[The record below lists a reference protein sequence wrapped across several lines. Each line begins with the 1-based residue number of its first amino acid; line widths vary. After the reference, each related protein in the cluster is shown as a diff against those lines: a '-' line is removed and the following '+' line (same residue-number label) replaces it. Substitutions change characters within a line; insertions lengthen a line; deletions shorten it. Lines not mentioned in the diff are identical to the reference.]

1 MVAGD
6 ATILYRIKPSARATV
21 LARAVQMHGAL
32 ARTSKAVV
40 LAEEDAAT
48 ETRLAIRELHY
59 DGPNTLV
66 EDDALQALVKR
77 KRVGEVRGD
86 VHAPRR
92 VDVGIVVAADL
103 VEGCRE
109 VTGSRFGVGHGGAP
123 RRVEEV
129 ASQDAFEVEVAV
141 HIQQESC
148 VSRGQRPSR
157 GESQGQRQRRGAGT
171 RTGPAL
177 SAHSLTATS
186 PRAVSRRSC
195 RVAQARRKTLRS
207 APTRPPACSTTC
219 RAPTSSGASNLQRAA
234 RAICAAVRP
243 GAILTRLY
251 VFPICP
257 ARRPAPAR
265 ARAGEDDATTC
276 VRVLLLAP
284 DRMGLIFSMLRVGDA
299 DENMLR
305 SLFLRRGVI
314 KILVGV
320 LSAVTTVSLMGM
332 KSSGDD
338 PNCPGSAA
346 LPLQICSTVLCLL
359 SGLALLVCGIQMP
372 AGGFALELAT
382 GASVLLVARLFV
394 LCADQAALLLSCGAQ
409 FFVSSGTGVASGGLL
424 IPYILQDVVA
434 LLYVY
439 FAVRGRQR
447 LGQLQQGEQFLW
459 RSDEAELPHG
469 HRLPAAL
476 TGAE

>member
-1 MVAGD
+1 MFS
-6 ATILYRIKPSARATV
+6 LF
-21 LARAVQMHGAL
+21 
-32 ARTSKAVV
+32 
-40 LAEEDAAT
+40 
-48 ETRLAIRELHY
+48 
-59 DGPNTLV
+59 
-66 EDDALQALVKR
+66 
-77 KRVGEVRGD
+77 
-86 VHAPRR
+86 APR
-92 VDVGIVVAADL
+92 
-103 VEGCRE
+103 
-109 VTGSRFGVGHGGAP
+109 SRGAP
-123 RRVEEV
+123 
-129 ASQDAFEVEVAV
+129 
-141 HIQQESC
+141 
-148 VSRGQRPSR
+148 
-157 GESQGQRQRRGAGT
+157 
-171 RTGPAL
+171 
-177 SAHSLTATS
+177 
-186 PRAVSRRSC
+186 PRA
-195 RVAQARRKTLRS
+195 A
-207 APTRPPACSTTC
+207 APP
-219 RAPTSSGASNLQRAA
+219 
-234 RAICAAVRP
+234 
-243 GAILTRLY
+243 
-251 VFPICP
+251 
-257 ARRPAPAR
+257 
-265 ARAGEDDATTC
+265 ARAGEDDATTWAC
-276 VRVLLLAP
+276 VRVLLPP

-394 LCADQAALLLSCGAQ
+394 LCADQAALPLSCGAQ
-409 FFVSSGTGVASGGLL
+409 FFVSSGAGVASGGLL

>member
-1 MVAGD
+1 M
-6 ATILYRIKPSARATV
+6 P
-21 LARAVQMHGAL
+21 
-32 ARTSKAVV
+32 
-40 LAEEDAAT
+40 
-48 ETRLAIRELHY
+48 
-59 DGPNTLV
+59 
-66 EDDALQALVKR
+66 
-77 KRVGEVRGD
+77 
-86 VHAPRR
+86 
-92 VDVGIVVAADL
+92 
-103 VEGCRE
+103 
-109 VTGSRFGVGHGGAP
+109 GSH
-123 RRVEEV
+123 
-129 ASQDAFEVEVAV
+129 Q
-141 HIQQESC
+141 
-148 VSRGQRPSR
+148 
-157 GESQGQRQRRGAGT
+157 QRREQFA
-171 RTGPAL
+171 
-177 SAHSLTATS
+177 
-186 PRAVSRRSC
+186 
-195 RVAQARRKTLRS
+195 AR
-207 APTRPPACSTTC
+207 
-219 RAPTSSGASNLQRAA
+219 GASNLRGGA
-234 RAICAAVRP
+234 

-251 VFPICP
+251 VFPIAP
-257 ARRPAPAR
+257 RAIARRPAAAPAR
-265 ARAGEDDATTC
+265 ALLRAGEDDATTC
-276 VRVLLLAP
+276 VRVLLLPP

>member
-1 MVAGD
+1 LSRRASSPENSPLSSD
-6 ATILYRIKPSARATV
+6 PSAC
-21 LARAVQMHGAL
+21 L
-32 ARTSKAVV
+32 
-40 LAEEDAAT
+40 
-48 ETRLAIRELHY
+48 LHHM
-59 DGPNTLV
+59 P
-66 EDDALQALVKR
+66 
-77 KRVGEVRGD
+77 
-86 VHAPRR
+86 
-92 VDVGIVVAADL
+92 
-103 VEGCRE
+103 
-109 VTGSRFGVGHGGAP
+109 GSH
-123 RRVEEV
+123 
-129 ASQDAFEVEVAV
+129 Q
-141 HIQQESC
+141 
-148 VSRGQRPSR
+148 
-157 GESQGQRQRRGAGT
+157 QRREQFA
-171 RTGPAL
+171 
-177 SAHSLTATS
+177 
-186 PRAVSRRSC
+186 
-195 RVAQARRKTLRS
+195 AR
-207 APTRPPACSTTC
+207 
-219 RAPTSSGASNLQRAA
+219 GASNLRGGA
-234 RAICAAVRP
+234 

-251 VFPICP
+251 VFPI
-257 ARRPAPAR
+257 APRGAPRQR